1 MNFTTTPPRGVSV
14 IFLSLQPLSPIRV
27 THCHR
32 EISKMPFLLP
42 GLSTLPCPD
51 ASLAQLS
58 AITDHARISRSQFL
72 AQKLRLFSRLIFIGV
87 PMLLVSLQVGID
99 VKLKPIF
106 FVFGLTLS
114 TQLLTLPQQGGPML
128 AVQLDV
134 SPDSHDWPF
143 SLRRLGRPCKTAG
156 VREMVLDK
164 LRKVR
169 GFCIL
174 LCQKDFSSGS

>member
-14 IFLSLQPLSPIRV
+14 ISLSLQPLSPIRV

-156 VREMVLDK
+156 VREMVLF
-164 LRKVR
+164 RR
-169 GFCIL
+169 
-174 LCQKDFSSGS
+174 QT